1 MSVVEVLLKKSRVR
15 SLFPLTLR
23 KKLATFRQGFLARA
37 ERFLLLFATSRE
49 KCMETV
55 IPFSKTD
62 VLTNSGTDK
71 NVQQEAVQV
80 EILGPGNAVS
90 RMTAQVLDA
99 AMRDLG
105 LVPERDIHLDFV
117 RDAPKIA
124 ASGVY
129 WTPAVRVNGA
139 LKCTGRVPS
148 LKEVRTWLQQFTPRP
163 SVDSLHP
170 IEQE

>member
-1 MSVVEVLLKKSRVR
+1 MSVFEVSAKKSRAR

-23 KKLATFRQGFLARA
+23 RKLTTFRQGFLARA

-49 KCMETV
+49 KCMETA
-55 IPFSKTD
+55 IPLSKTD
-62 VLTNSGTDK
+62 VPTNSGTRK
-71 NVQQEAVQV
+71 TAQEEAVQV

-105 LVPERDIHLDFV
+105 LVPERDIRLDFV
-117 RDAPKIA
+117 RDALKIA

-148 LKEVRTWLQQFTPRP
+148 FKEVRTWLQQVAQKPP
-163 SVDSLHP
+163 VDSLHP
-170 IEQE
+170 AEIE

>member
-1 MSVVEVLLKKSRVR
+1 MSVVEVLLEKSRVR

-37 ERFLLLFATSRE
+37 EKLFLFEGPRE
-49 KCMETV
+49 KRMETV

-62 VLTNSGTDK
+62 VSTNTGTDK

-105 LVPERDIHLDFV
+105 LVPERDVRLDFV

-148 LKEVRTWLQQFTPRP
+148 LKEVRTWLQQFTQRP
-163 SVDSLHP
+163 PADSLHP
-170 IEQE
+170 VEQE